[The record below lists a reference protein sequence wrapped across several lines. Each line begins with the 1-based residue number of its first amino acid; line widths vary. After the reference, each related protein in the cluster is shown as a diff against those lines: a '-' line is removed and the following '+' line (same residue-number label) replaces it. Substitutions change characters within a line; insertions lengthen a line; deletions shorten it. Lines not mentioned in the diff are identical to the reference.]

1 MDQDLI
7 LQIENLIGTMNPN
20 QQSIAR
26 DLTLS
31 PDFSFGKMKGH
42 IIIQNRIT
50 REKFVFSDFV
60 RSKCNCG

>member
-7 LQIENLIGTMNPN
+7 LQIENLIGSMNPN

-26 DLTLS
+26 DLMLS
-31 PDFSFGKMKGH
+31 PDFYFGKMKGH
-42 IIIQNRIT
+42 IIIQNRIS

-60 RSKCNCG
+60 KSKCNCG